1 VKPLVIIVSG
11 APGSGKSTLARA
23 IAARM
28 MIPHIERD
36 MVLRGIELTKG
47 DKINRGKLGIERYY
61 QLLQQMIEGEISFV
75 TDGTIY
81 KNLSEA
87 DIEAK
92 LKPIAHVVNVHA
104 RATDEMMRFKER
116 ESKREDWSDVWVEDH
131 MKRLHEIYPL
141 TVDPLDL
148 GVTVIEVDA
157 TSDYN
162 PSITAVVDSVRQDY
176 EHYTRAINRG
186 EK

>member
-1 VKPLVIIVSG
+1 MKPLVVIVSG

-23 IAARM
+23 LAARM

-47 DKINRGKLGIERYY
+47 EKINRGTLGIERYY

-87 DIEAK
+87 DIEAR

-104 RATDEMMRFKER
+104 RAANEMERFQER
-116 ESKREDWSDVWVEDH
+116 ESKREGWSDDWVEDH
-131 MKRLHEIYPL
+131 MKRLREIYPR

-157 TSDYN
+157 TSDYD

-176 EHYTRAINRG
+176 KSYVQSINIG
-186 EK
+186 E